1 MAPNHSG
8 DVNGQRGAS
17 RIGCL
22 LGILFLVL
30 AGYAGVQFA
39 GTEID
44 YQTLKSEVEDLA
56 RVARET
62 GDAAIR
68 EAIANEAARLGLP
81 AAAGRPAIR
90 RVPSNRIQ
98 ITVQYPD
105 SLTLFNRWYW
115 VRQRQ
120 IAVDRTY

>member
-1 MAPNHSG
+1 MARNPSG
-8 DVNGQRGAS
+8 DVNAQNGAS
-17 RIGCL
+17 RVGCL

-30 AGYAGVQFA
+30 GGYVGIQFA

-56 RVARET
+56 RVADET
-62 GDAAIR
+62 GDAGIR
-68 EAIANEAARLGLP
+68 EAIQNEAARLELP

-90 RVPSNRIQ
+90 RVPPNRIQ

-105 SLTLFNRWYW
+105 SLSFFDRWYW
-115 VRQRQ
+115 VRQRR
-120 IAVDRTY
+120 IDVDQTY